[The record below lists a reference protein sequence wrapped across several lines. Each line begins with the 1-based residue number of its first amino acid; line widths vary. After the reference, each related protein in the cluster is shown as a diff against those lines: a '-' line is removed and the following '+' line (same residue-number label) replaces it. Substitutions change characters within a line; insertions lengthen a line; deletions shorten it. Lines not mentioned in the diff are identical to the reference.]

1 MSTPQNTGLSFGT
14 PKSTAGIT
22 GLTFGT
28 PTTMATG
35 TGFGLGGGITVTTT
49 SISTV
54 SSLPSFTNLTSSTT
68 PMVAPTG
75 LSFDAAKTS
84 TTATPGFSLATTTTG
99 GLGFGTS
106 KPMTGATGL
115 TFGTPTVMPAGT
127 GFGLSNTIVTTTS
140 QQQVGNVPSFSLPSS
155 TVPTSMTPRLSFD
168 AAKTGYNTTTTA
180 TTGFSL
186 ATTTAAGFSFGVG
199 TSTTSAAGFPL
210 SKTTSAAISTSLA
223 TPSTHT
229 SLGTTTTVS
238 SVTGIQ
244 SGTINFCQLEESI
257 NKWTLDLE
265 EQEKVFVNQAT
276 QINAWDKL
284 LITNGEKI
292 VTLNQEVERVKI
304 EQQQLEHELDYVV
317 GQQKELQ
324 ECLVPLEKELASLS
338 VSDSDREYTYRL
350 SENLDTQLKRMS
362 EDLKEIIEHL
372 NEANRAQDS
381 SDPIVQIGKILNA
394 HMNSLQWL
402 DQQTALLSQKI
413 QHIDQMHQ
421 SFRQESEQ
429 NLHLAYN

>member
-14 PKSTAGIT
+14 PKSTTGIT

-28 PTTMATG
+28 PTTMVTG
-35 TGFGLGGGITVTTT
+35 TGFGLGGGITATTT

-68 PMVAPTG
+68 PMPAPSG
-75 LSFDAAKTS
+75 LSFDPAKTS
-84 TTATPGFSLATTTTG
+84 TTATTGFPLATATPG
-99 GLGFGTS
+99 GLGFGTA
-106 KPMTGATGL
+106 KPMTGPTGL
-115 TFGTPTVMPAGT
+115 TFGTPNAMPAGT
-127 GFGLSNTIVTTTS
+127 GFGLSNAIAPTTS
-140 QQQVGNVPSFSLPSS
+140 TAANVPNFSLPSS
-155 TVPTSMTPRLSFD
+155 TIPTSMTPGLSFD
-168 AAKTGYNTTTTA
+168 ASKTGYNATTTA
-180 TTGFSL
+180 TTGFPL

-199 TSTTSAAGFPL
+199 TPTTSSTGFPL
-210 SKTTSAAISTSLA
+210 SKTTSAAISTSLTA
-223 TPSTHT
+223 PSTHT

-402 DQQTALLSQKI
+402 DQQTAMLNQKI
-413 QHIDQMHQ
+413 QQIDQMHQ
-421 SFRQESEQ
+421 NFRQESEQ

>member
-1 MSTPQNTGLSFGT
+1 MATPPNTGLSFGT
-14 PKSTAGIT
+14 PKPTTALT
-22 GLTFGT
+22 SLTFGT
-28 PTTMATG
+28 PTTMPTG
-35 TGFGLGGGITVTTT
+35 TGFGLGGSVTATTT
-49 SISTV
+49 SISIA
-54 SSLPSFTNLTSSTT
+54 SSLPSFTNLANSGTPMPAASAGLSSTT
-68 PMVAPTG
+68 VATG
-75 LSFDAAKTS
+75 F
-84 TTATPGFSLATTTTG
+84 PIATTTAG
-99 GLGFGTS
+99 GFTFGVGTP
-106 KPMTGATGL
+106 KPMTGSTGL
-115 TFGTPTVMPAGT
+115 TFGTPNTMISGT
-127 GFGLSNTIVTTTS
+127 GFGLGNTIATVTPTTS
-140 QQQVGNVPSFSLPSS
+140 VPSFSLPNS
-155 TVPTSMTPRLSFD
+155 TVPTASAPPGLSFD
-168 AAKTGYNTTTTA
+168 ASKVGTTTTA
-180 TTGFSL
+180 TTGGFSIA
-186 ATTTAAGFSFGVG
+186 ATTTAGGFSFGMGG
-199 TSTTSAAGFPL
+199 TSTTTSTGFPL
-210 SKTTSAAISTSLA
+210 SKTTSAVAATSLA
-223 TPSTHT
+223 STTHT

-238 SVTGIQ
+238 SATGIQ
-244 SGTINFCQLEESI
+244 PGAINFCQLEESI
-257 NKWTLDLE
+257 NKWTLELE

-276 QINAWDKL
+276 QVNAWDKL

-338 VSDSDREYTYRL
+338 VLDSDREYTYQL

-402 DQQTALLSQKI
+402 DQQTALLNQKI
-413 QHIDQMHQ
+413 QQIDQMHQ

>member
-1 MSTPQNTGLSFGT
+1 MATPPNTGLSFGT
-14 PKSTAGIT
+14 PKPTTGLT

-35 TGFGLGGGITVTTT
+35 TGFGLGGAITATTT
-49 SISTV
+49 SISTA
-54 SSLPSFTNLTSSTT
+54 SSLPSFTNLASSGT
-68 PMVAPTG
+68 PMPAPTG
-75 LSFDAAKTS
+75 LSFDATKVS
-84 TTATPGFSLATTTTG
+84 TTPATGFPIATTTMG
-99 GLGFGTS
+99 GFNFGVGTA
-106 KPMTGATGL
+106 KPMTGSTGL
-115 TFGTPTVMPAGT
+115 TFGTPTLNTMTTGT
-127 GFGLSNTIVTTTS
+127 GFGLGSTVATTTLATS
-140 QQQVGNVPSFSLPSS
+140 IPSFNLPSS
-155 TVPTSMTPRLSFD
+155 TAPTSVAPGLSFD
-168 AAKTGYNTTTTA
+168 ASKTGPTTTSN
-180 TTGFSL
+180 TGFSL
-186 ATTTAAGFSFGVG
+186 AATTAAGFNFG
-199 TSTTSAAGFPL
+199 TSTTTSTGFPL
-210 SKTTSAAISTSLA
+210 SKTTSAVVSTSLA
-223 TPSTHT
+223 APATHT

-238 SVTGIQ
+238 SATGIQ
-244 SGTINFCQLEESI
+244 PGAINFCQLEESI
-257 NKWTLDLE
+257 NKWTLELE

-276 QINAWDKL
+276 QVNAWDKL

-402 DQQTALLSQKI
+402 DQQTALLNQKI
-413 QHIDQMHQ
+413 QQIDQMHQ
-421 SFRQESEQ
+421 SFRQE
-429 NLHLAYN
+429 